1 MLSSLS
7 SYFVHSTRS
16 RWLPIVCILLVATIL
31 RLYNIRQP
39 FIDVFSWRQAS
50 TAMMAENFFL
60 RNANILYPEVNWT
73 GPGPNYQ
80 GREFQ
85 TITYIAALLY
95 RLIGQQDWIGRGIA
109 VLFGVW
115 GIWALYQLVRRVW
128 DEKHAL
134 AAATM
139 MTILPG
145 SIFINR
151 SFLPD
156 PVMVSL
162 VTTSLWMLVAY
173 LQTNRNF
180 YLLLA
185 AIMAC
190 IAFLTKLPGLLIGF
204 PMVYATITILA
215 AKKELSLKRLSVM
228 VLVGV
233 AVLLPVVAYYLWA
246 RHLSL
251 SYPPYHFA
259 GSGNWL
265 WDEGVKEWIKNA
277 YFLTNFYF
285 ILEYWLWGMAGIA
298 LVFIGLI
305 FPPANL
311 HIKQVRLNNNS
322 FVTTPW
328 LFHWWLAGCAFYYF
342 IGAQELVRNPWN
354 FHIYDPVAAI
364 FAGRALILLTT
375 IAPVPAG
382 ATATVSFSRL
392 AVILAITGFCSFLL
406 LKNELY
412 ASHTAESSYRLGL
425 ALGKV
430 SKPEDLVVTIPED
443 IGDPV
448 AIYYSKR
455 RGWVFPPAT
464 KHWAPTELP
473 QLDEESIKLLE
484 DLRRQSADWFGIVA
498 THYKDIEEKHPLLAQ
513 HINKTCIKQTQTK
526 DYVIYKILK
535 SDEIADAHH
544 LQNNTLMK

>member
-7 SYFVHSTRS
+7 SYLTHSARS
-16 RWLPIVCILLVATIL
+16 RWLPIACILLVAALL
-31 RLYNIRQP
+31 RLYHIRQP
-39 FIDVFSWRQAS
+39 FVDVFSWRQAS

-60 RNANILYPEVNWT
+60 RNPNILYPEVNWT
-73 GPGPNYQ
+73 GPGPSYQ

-85 TITYIAALLY
+85 TITYLSALLY
-95 RLIGQQDWIGRGIA
+95 RVIGQHDWIGRGIA

-139 MTILPG
+139 MTLLPG
-145 SIFINR
+145 SIFIDR

-185 AIMAC
+185 AVIGC
-190 IAFLTKLPGLLIGF
+190 IGFLTKLPGLLAGI

-215 AKKELSLKRLSVM
+215 ARKELSFKRLSLM
-228 VLVGV
+228 VVVGIV
-233 AVLLPVVAYYLWA
+233 ALLPVAAYYLWA

-265 WDEGVKEWIKNA
+265 WDEGLKEWIKNR
-277 YFLTNFYF
+277 YFLESFYSV
-285 ILEYWLWGMAGIA
+285 LEYWLWGIAGIV
-298 LVFIGLI
+298 LVFIGLL
-305 FPPANL
+305 FPPPGL
-311 HIKQVRLNNNS
+311 HTRQVSLDNKS
-322 FVTTPW
+322 YVTAPW

-342 IGAQELVRNPWN
+342 IGAQELVRNAWN
-354 FHIYDPVAAI
+354 FHIYAPVAAI
-364 FAGRALILLTT
+364 FAGRALVLLSTT
-375 IAPVPAG
+375 TLAPAG
-382 ATATVSFSRL
+382 APLSVSFSRL
-392 AVILAITGFCSFLL
+392 FVILAITSFCSFRL
-406 LKNELY
+406 LKKELY
-412 ASHTAESSYRLGL
+412 KSYAENSYHLGL
-425 ALGKV
+425 ALGQI
-430 SKPEDLVVTIPED
+430 SKPDDLVVTLAED

-455 RGWVFPPAT
+455 RGWVFPPAN
-464 KHWAPTELP
+464 KFWAPTELP
-473 QLDEESIKLLE
+473 PEEQDLIKDLE
-484 DLRRQSADWFGIVA
+484 NLRRQSADWLGIVA
-498 THYKDIEEKHPLLAQ
+498 THHQDIQERFPLLVQ
-513 HINKTCIKQTQTK
+513 HLNKTCIKQTQTK

-535 SDEIADAHH
+535 ADEIANAHQV
-544 LQNNTLMK
+544 QNNTPMK

>member
-1 MLSSLS
+1 MFSSLS
-7 SYFVHSTRS
+7 SYLKNSARS
-16 RWLPIVCILLVATIL
+16 PGLPIACILFVATLL
-31 RLYNIRQP
+31 RLYNITQP
-39 FIDVFSWRQAS
+39 FVDVFSWRQAS

-60 RNANILYPEVNWT
+60 RNPNILYPEVNWT

-85 TITYIAALLY
+85 TITYLSALLY
-95 RLIGQQDWIGRGIA
+95 RIIGQQDWIGRGIA

-128 DEKHAL
+128 DERHAL
-134 AAATM
+134 AAAAM
-139 MTILPG
+139 MALLPG
-145 SIFINR
+145 CIFIDR

-180 YLLLA
+180 YLLMA
-185 AIMAC
+185 AIMGC
-190 IAFLTKLPGLLIGF
+190 IAFLTKLPGLIVGL
-204 PMVYATITILA
+204 PMVYATYAILA
-215 AKKELSLKRLSVM
+215 AKKELSLKRLSFLG
-228 VLVGV
+228 LVGI
-233 AVLLPVVAYYLWA
+233 AVLLPVAAYYLWA

-265 WDEGVKEWIKNA
+265 WDEGLITWIKQK
-277 YFLTNFYF
+277 YFLPNFYA
-285 ILEYWLWGMAGIA
+285 LLQYWLWGVAGIA

-305 FPPANL
+305 FPPPAATARQESLQKKRFGNL
-311 HIKQVRLNNNS
+311 S
-322 FVTTPW
+322 W

-354 FHIYDPVAAI
+354 FHIYNPLAAI

-375 IAPVPAG
+375 LIPVSPG
-382 ATATVSFSRL
+382 TPSPVSVSRL
-392 AVILAITGFCSFLL
+392 VVILAITALCSVRL
-406 LKNELY
+406 LKKELY
-412 ASHTAESSYRLGL
+412 TSYAARSYRLGL
-425 ALGKV
+425 GLAKV
-430 SKPEDLVVTIPED
+430 SKPGDLVVTIPED

-455 RGWVFPPAT
+455 RGWVFPPAIQ
-464 KHWAPTELP
+464 HWAPKDLP
-473 QLDEESIKLLE
+473 QQDEESIKLLE
-484 DLRRQSADWFGIVA
+484 DLRRQGADWFGIVA
-498 THYKDIEEKHPLLAQ
+498 SHLKEIQEKHPRLAQ
-513 HINKTCIKQTQTK
+513 HIRNTCTRQTQTE
-526 DYVIYKILK
+526 DYVIYKILT
-535 SDEIADAHH
+535 SDELAAASS
-544 LQNNTLMK
+544 LQKEILIK

>member
-7 SYFVHSTRS
+7 SYLTHSARS
-16 RWLPIVCILLVATIL
+16 RWLPIACILLVAALL
-31 RLYNIRQP
+31 RLYHIRQP
-39 FIDVFSWRQAS
+39 FVDVFSWRQAS

-60 RNANILYPEVNWT
+60 RNPNILYPEVNWT
-73 GPGPNYQ
+73 GPGPSYQ

-85 TITYIAALLY
+85 TITYLSALLY
-95 RLIGQQDWIGRGIA
+95 RVIGQHDWIGRGIA

-139 MTILPG
+139 MTLLPG
-145 SIFINR
+145 SIFIDR

-185 AIMAC
+185 AVIGC
-190 IAFLTKLPGLLIGF
+190 IGFLTKLPGLLAGI

-215 AKKELSLKRLSVM
+215 ARKELSFKRLSLM
-228 VLVGV
+228 VVVGIV
-233 AVLLPVVAYYLWA
+233 ALLPVAAYYLWA

-265 WDEGVKEWIKNA
+265 WDEGLKEWIKNR
-277 YFLTNFYF
+277 YFLESFYSV
-285 ILEYWLWGMAGIA
+285 LEYWLWGIAGIV
-298 LVFIGLI
+298 LVFIGLL
-305 FPPANL
+305 FPPPGL
-311 HIKQVRLNNNS
+311 HTRQVSLDNKS
-322 FVTTPW
+322 YVTAPW

-342 IGAQELVRNPWN
+342 IGAQELVRNAWN
-354 FHIYDPVAAI
+354 FHIYAPVAAI
-364 FAGRALILLTT
+364 FAGRALVLLSTT
-375 IAPVPAG
+375 ALAPAG
-382 ATATVSFSRL
+382 APVSVSFSRL
-392 AVILAITGFCSFLL
+392 FVILAITSFCSFRL
-406 LKNELY
+406 LKKELY
-412 ASHTAESSYRLGL
+412 KSYAENSHKLGL
-425 ALGKV
+425 ALGQI
-430 SKPEDLVVTIPED
+430 SKPDDLVVTLAED

-455 RGWVFPPAT
+455 RGWVFPPAN
-464 KHWAPTELP
+464 KFWAPTELP
-473 QLDEESIKLLE
+473 PEEQDLIKDLE
-484 DLRRQSADWFGIVA
+484 NLRRQSADWLGIVA
-498 THYKDIEEKHPLLAQ
+498 THHQDIQEQYPQLVQ
-513 HINKTCIKQTQTK
+513 HLNKTCIKQTQTK

-535 SDEIADAHH
+535 ADEIADAHQV
-544 LQNNTLMK
+544 QNKTPMK

>member
-1 MLSSLS
+1 MLSSLT
-7 SYFVHSTRS
+7 SYLMNSTRS
-16 RWLPIVCILLVATIL
+16 RWLPIVCILLVATLL
-31 RLYNIRQP
+31 RLYHIRQP
-39 FIDVFSWRQAS
+39 FVDVFSWRQAS

-60 RNANILYPEVNWT
+60 RNSNILYPEVNWT

-85 TITYIAALLY
+85 TITYISALLY
-95 RLIGQQDWIGRGIA
+95 RIVGQQDWIGRGVA

-134 AAATM
+134 AAAAM

-145 SIFINR
+145 CIFIDR

-156 PVMVSL
+156 PVMVAL

-185 AIMAC
+185 AIIAC
-190 IAFLTKLPGLLIGF
+190 IAFLTKLPGLLAGF
-204 PMVYATITILA
+204 PMVYATIAMLA
-215 AKKELSLKRLSVM
+215 AKKELSVKRLSM
-228 VLVGV
+228 MALVGIG
-233 AVLLPVVAYYLWA
+233 VLLPVATYYLWA

-265 WDEGVKEWIKNA
+265 WDEGVKAWIQKK
-277 YFLTNFYF
+277 YFLENFYD
-285 ILEYWLWGMAGIA
+285 ILEYWLWGIAGIA
-298 LVFIGLI
+298 LVFIGLM
-305 FPPANL
+305 FPPPNL
-311 HIKQVRLNNNS
+311 HTKQVRLHNSS

-375 IAPVPAG
+375 MAPVAAG
-382 ATATVSFSRL
+382 GTVPVSFSRL
-392 AVILAITGFCSFLL
+392 AVILAITGFCSYRL
-406 LKNELY
+406 LKTELY
-412 ASHTAESSYRLGL
+412 ANYAERSYKLGL
-425 ALGKV
+425 ALAKV

-455 RGWVFPPAT
+455 RGWVFPPAI
-464 KHWAPTELP
+464 KHWAPKDLP
-473 QLDEESIKLLE
+473 QQDEESIKLLE

-498 THYKDIEEKHPLLAQ
+498 THYKDIQENHPLLAQ
-513 HINKTCIKQTQTK
+513 HINKTCIKQSQTK

-535 SDEIADAHH
+535 SGEIADAHPV
-544 LQNNTLMK
+544 QNNMHMK